1 MLAPSVQWDFSA
13 KLVRWDM
20 LEFLKN
26 YDNLTLSEKKVL
38 KYLNDNIA
46 DIPYLN
52 INELV
57 AKTYVSKTVIIN
69 LSQKLGFSGFK
80 ELKFQINNYILSKNK
95 TEKVTPASYKKQ
107 LEKNINKSFTLINE
121 DQIND
126 CANILHKSRNI
137 FIVARGTSKAVGY
150 YLEHLL
156 FALGL
161 HCFFIN
167 DYNLS
172 DSFTRLVSKDDTVIF
187 ISLSGGTKKII
198 ETAKIV
204 QLKGANIISMT
215 AFNTNELTSYTDNTL
230 FCFADSYDTKRD
242 DTKSR
247 IGFFILVDLLINE
260 LENLL

>member
-1 MLAPSVQWDFSA
+1 M
-13 KLVRWDM
+13 
-20 LEFLKN
+20 
-26 YDNLTLSEKKVL
+26 
-38 KYLNDNIA
+38 
-46 DIPYLN
+46 
-52 INELV
+52 
-57 AKTYVSKTVIIN
+57 AKTFVSKTVIIN

-80 ELKFQINNYILSKNK
+80 ELKFQINNYILSRNK
-95 TEKVTPASYKKQ
+95 IEKSDHSSYKKQ

-121 DQIND
+121 EQIKE
-126 CANILHKSRNI
+126 CAKTLRHSRN
-137 FIVARGTSKAVGY
+137 

-172 DSFTRLVSKDDTVIF
+172 DSFTRLVNEDDTVIF

-204 QLKGANIISMT
+204 QLKEANIISMT
-215 AFNTNELTSYTDNTL
+215 AFNTNELTSYATHTL
-230 FCFADSYDTKRD
+230 FCFADNHDTKKD

-260 LENLL
+260 IENLL

>member
-1 MLAPSVQWDFSA
+1 MLD
-13 KLVRWDM
+13 
-20 LEFLKN
+20 FLKN
-26 YDNLTLSEKKVL
+26 YDALTSSEKKVL
-38 KYLNDNIA
+38 KYLTDNIA

-57 AKTYVSKTVIIN
+57 AKTFVSKTVIIN

-80 ELKFQINNYILSKNK
+80 ELKFQISNHILTENK
-95 TEKVTPASYKKQ
+95 KDKVNSSSYKKQ
-107 LEKNINKSFTLINE
+107 LEKNITKSFTLINE
-121 DQIND
+121 EQIHD
-126 CANILHKSRNI
+126 CAKLLRNSRNI
-137 FIVARGTSKAVGY
+137 FIVTRGTSKAVGY

-172 DSFTRLVSKDDTVIF
+172 DTFTRLVNKDDTVIF

-204 QLKGANIISMT
+204 QLKEANIISMT
-215 AFNTNELTSYTDNTL
+215 AFHTNELTTYANNTL
-230 FCFADSYDTKRD
+230 FCFSDNYDTKKD

-247 IGFFILVDLLINE
+247 IGFFILADLLINE
-260 LENLL
+260 LENLI

>member
-1 MLAPSVQWDFSA
+1 MLD
-13 KLVRWDM
+13 
-20 LEFLKN
+20 FLKN
-26 YDNLTLSEKKVL
+26 YDALTSSEKKVL
-38 KYLNDNIA
+38 KYLTDNIA

-57 AKTYVSKTVIIN
+57 AKTFVSKTVIIN

-80 ELKFQINNYILSKNK
+80 ELKFQISNHILTENK
-95 TEKVTPASYKKQ
+95 KDKINSSSYKKQ
-107 LEKNINKSFTLINE
+107 LEKNITKSFTLINE
-121 DQIND
+121 EQIHD
-126 CANILHKSRNI
+126 CAKLLRNSRNI
-137 FIVARGTSKAVGY
+137 FIVTRGTSKAVGY

-172 DSFTRLVSKDDTVIF
+172 DTFTRLVNKDDTVIF

-204 QLKGANIISMT
+204 QLKEANIISMT
-215 AFNTNELTSYTDNTL
+215 AFHTNELTTYANNTL
-230 FCFADSYDTKRD
+230 FCFSDNHDTKKD

-247 IGFFILVDLLINE
+247 IGFFILADLLINE
-260 LENLL
+260 LENLI

>member
-1 MLAPSVQWDFSA
+1 
-13 KLVRWDM
+13 M

-26 YDNLTLSEKKVL
+26 YDNLTISEKKVL

-95 TEKVTPASYKKQ
+95 TEKITPASYKKQ

>member
-1 MLAPSVQWDFSA
+1 
-13 KLVRWDM
+13 M

-52 INELV
+52 INDLV

-95 TEKVTPASYKKQ
+95 AEKVTPASYKKQ

-121 DQIND
+121 EQIND

>member
-1 MLAPSVQWDFSA
+1 
-13 KLVRWDM
+13 
-20 LEFLKN
+20 
-26 YDNLTLSEKKVL
+26 
-38 KYLNDNIA
+38 
-46 DIPYLN
+46 
-52 INELV
+52 
-57 AKTYVSKTVIIN
+57 
-69 LSQKLGFSGFK
+69 
-80 ELKFQINNYILSKNK
+80 
-95 TEKVTPASYKKQ
+95 
-107 LEKNINKSFTLINE
+107 NINKSFTLINE
-121 DQIND
+121 EQISD
-126 CANILHKSRNI
+126 CAKILHKSRNI

-215 AFNTNELTSYTDNTL
+215 AFNTNELTTYTDNTL
-230 FCFADSYDTKRD
+230 FCFADNFDTKRD

>member
-1 MLAPSVQWDFSA
+1 MLD
-13 KLVRWDM
+13 
-20 LEFLKN
+20 FLKN
-26 YDNLTLSEKKVL
+26 YDNLTVSEKKVL
-38 KYLNDNIA
+38 KYLTDNIA

-52 INELV
+52 INDLV
-57 AKTYVSKTVIIN
+57 AKTFVSKTVIIN

-80 ELKFQINNYILSKNK
+80 ELKFQINNYILSRNK
-95 TEKVTPASYKKQ
+95 IEKSDHSSYKKQ

-121 DQIND
+121 EQIKE
-126 CANILHKSRNI
+126 CAKTLHNSRNI

-172 DSFTRLVSKDDTVIF
+172 DSFTRLVNEDDTVIF

-204 QLKGANIISMT
+204 QLKEANIISMT
-215 AFNTNELTSYTDNTL
+215 AFNTNELTSYATHTL
-230 FCFADSYDTKRD
+230 FCFADNHDTKKD

-260 LENLL
+260 IENLL

>member
-1 MLAPSVQWDFSA
+1 MLD
-13 KLVRWDM
+13 
-20 LEFLKN
+20 FLKN
-26 YDNLTLSEKKVL
+26 YDNLTVSEKKVL
-38 KYLNDNIA
+38 KYLTDNIA

-52 INELV
+52 INDLV
-57 AKTYVSKTVIIN
+57 AKTFVSKTVIIN

-80 ELKFQINNYILSKNK
+80 ELKFQINNYILSRNK
-95 TEKVTPASYKKQ
+95 IEKSDHSSYKKQ

-121 DQIND
+121 EQIKE
-126 CANILHKSRNI
+126 CAKTLRHSRNI

-172 DSFTRLVSKDDTVIF
+172 DSFTRLVNEDDTVIF

-204 QLKGANIISMT
+204 QLKEANIISMT
-215 AFNTNELTSYTDNTL
+215 AFNTNELTSYATHTL
-230 FCFADSYDTKRD
+230 FCFTDNHDTKKD

-260 LENLL
+260 IENLL

>member
-1 MLAPSVQWDFSA
+1 MLD
-13 KLVRWDM
+13 
-20 LEFLKN
+20 FLKN
-26 YDNLTLSEKKVL
+26 YDNLTVSEKKVL
-38 KYLNDNIA
+38 KYLTDNIA

-57 AKTYVSKTVIIN
+57 AKTFVSKTVIIN

-80 ELKFQINNYILSKNK
+80 ELKFQINNHILSQNKAEKNN
-95 TEKVTPASYKKQ
+95 PASYKKQ
-107 LEKNINKSFTLINE
+107 LENNIHKTFTLINE
-121 DQIND
+121 EQIRN
-126 CANILHKSRNI
+126 CAKTLRGSRNI
-137 FIVARGTSKAVGY
+137 FLVARGTSKAVGY

-156 FALGL
+156 FSLGL

-172 DSFTRLVSKDDTVIF
+172 DSFTRLVNQNDTVIF

-204 QLKGANIISMT
+204 QLKEANIISMT
-215 AFNTNELTSYTDNTL
+215 AFHTNELTAYANNTL

-242 DTKSR
+242 DSKSR
-247 IGFFILVDLLINE
+247 TGFFILVDLLINE

>member
-1 MLAPSVQWDFSA
+1 MLD
-13 KLVRWDM
+13 
-20 LEFLKN
+20 FLKN
-26 YDNLTLSEKKVL
+26 YDNLTVSEKKVL
-38 KYLNDNIA
+38 KYLTDNIA

-52 INELV
+52 INDLV
-57 AKTYVSKTVIIN
+57 AKTFVSKTVIIN

-80 ELKFQINNYILSKNK
+80 ELKFQINNYILSRNK
-95 TEKVTPASYKKQ
+95 IEKSDHSSYKKQ

-121 DQIND
+121 EQIKE
-126 CANILHKSRNI
+126 CAKTLRHSRNI

-172 DSFTRLVSKDDTVIF
+172 DSFTRLVNEDDTVIF

-198 ETAKIV
+198 ENGKNCAV
-204 QLKGANIISMT
+204 
-215 AFNTNELTSYTDNTL
+215 
-230 FCFADSYDTKRD
+230 KRG
-242 DTKSR
+242 KYY
-247 IGFFILVDLLINE
+247 
-260 LENLL
+260 

>member
-1 MLAPSVQWDFSA
+1 MLD
-13 KLVRWDM
+13 
-20 LEFLKN
+20 FLKN
-26 YDNLTLSEKKVL
+26 YDNLTVSEKKVL
-38 KYLNDNIA
+38 KYLTDNIA

-52 INELV
+52 INDLV
-57 AKTYVSKTVIIN
+57 AKTFVSKTVIIN

-80 ELKFQINNYILSKNK
+80 ELKFQINNYILSRNK
-95 TEKVTPASYKKQ
+95 IEKSDHSSYKKQ

-121 DQIND
+121 EQIKE
-126 CANILHKSRNI
+126 CAKTLRHSRNI

-172 DSFTRLVSKDDTVIF
+172 DSFTRLVNEDDTVIF

-204 QLKGANIISMT
+204 QLKEANIISMT
-215 AFNTNELTSYTDNTL
+215 AFNTNEFTSYATHTL
-230 FCFADSYDTKRD
+230 FCFADNHDTKKD

-260 LENLL
+260 I

>member
-1 MLAPSVQWDFSA
+1 
-13 KLVRWDM
+13 M

-26 YDNLTLSEKKVL
+26 YDNLTISEKKVL
-38 KYLNDNIA
+38 KYLTDNIA

-57 AKTYVSKTVIIN
+57 AKTFVSKTVIIN

-95 TEKVTPASYKKQ
+95 TEKINPSSYKKQ
-107 LEKNINKSFTLINE
+107 LERNINKSFTLINE
-121 DQIND
+121 EQIAD
-126 CANILHKSRNI
+126 CAKTLRHSRNI
-137 FIVARGTSKAVGY
+137 FIVARGTSKAVGF
-150 YLEHLL
+150 YLEHML

-172 DSFTRLVSKDDTVIF
+172 DSFTRLVTKDDTVIF

-198 ETAKIV
+198 ETARIV
-204 QLKGANIISMT
+204 QLKEANIISMT
-215 AFNTNELTSYTDNTL
+215 AFHTNELTSYASNAL
-230 FCFADSYDTKRD
+230 FCFSDSYDTKAD

-247 IGFFILVDLLINE
+247 TGFFILVDLLINE
-260 LENLL
+260 LEYLL

>member
-1 MLAPSVQWDFSA
+1 
-13 KLVRWDM
+13 M

-26 YDNLTLSEKKVL
+26 YDNLTISEKKVL

-52 INELV
+52 INDLV

-95 TEKVTPASYKKQ
+95 TEKVIPASYKKQ

>member
-1 MLAPSVQWDFSA
+1 MLD
-13 KLVRWDM
+13 
-20 LEFLKN
+20 FLKN
-26 YDNLTLSEKKVL
+26 YDNLTVSEKKVL
-38 KYLNDNIA
+38 KYLTDNIA

-52 INELV
+52 INDLV
-57 AKTYVSKTVIIN
+57 AKTFVSKTVIIN

-80 ELKFQINNYILSKNK
+80 ELKFQINNYILSRNK
-95 TEKVTPASYKKQ
+95 IEKSDHSSYKKQ

-121 DQIND
+121 EQIKE
-126 CANILHKSRNI
+126 CAKTLRHSRNI

-172 DSFTRLVSKDDTVIF
+172 DSFTRLVNEDDTVIF

-204 QLKGANIISMT
+204 QLKEANIISMT
-215 AFNTNELTSYTDNTL
+215 AFNTNELTSYATHTL
-230 FCFADSYDTKRD
+230 FGFADNHDTKKD

-260 LENLL
+260 IENLL

>member
-1 MLAPSVQWDFSA
+1 MLD
-13 KLVRWDM
+13 
-20 LEFLKN
+20 FLKN
-26 YDNLTLSEKKVL
+26 YDNLTISEKKVL
-38 KYLNDNIA
+38 KYLTDNIT

-57 AKTYVSKTVIIN
+57 AKTFVSKTVIIN

-80 ELKFQINNYILSKNK
+80 ELKFQINNYILTKNK
-95 TEKVTPASYKKQ
+95 TEKITPSSYKKQ

-121 DQIND
+121 EQISD
-126 CANILHKSRNI
+126 CAKILHKSRNI

-215 AFNTNELTSYTDNTL
+215 AFNTNELTTYTDNTL
-230 FCFADSYDTKRD
+230 FCFADSFDTKRD

>member
-1 MLAPSVQWDFSA
+1 
-13 KLVRWDM
+13 M

-26 YDNLTLSEKKVL
+26 YDNLTISEKKVL

-52 INELV
+52 INDLV

-215 AFNTNELTSYTDNTL
+215 AFNTNELTSYTHNTL

>member
-1 MLAPSVQWDFSA
+1 MLD
-13 KLVRWDM
+13 
-20 LEFLKN
+20 FLKN
-26 YDNLTLSEKKVL
+26 YDALTSSEKKVL
-38 KYLNDNIA
+38 KYLTDNIA

-57 AKTYVSKTVIIN
+57 AKTFVSKTVIIN

-80 ELKFQINNYILSKNK
+80 ELKFQISNHILTENK
-95 TEKVTPASYKKQ
+95 KDKINSSSYKKQ
-107 LEKNINKSFTLINE
+107 LEKNITKSFTLINE
-121 DQIND
+121 EQIHD
-126 CANILHKSRNI
+126 CAKLLRNSRNI
-137 FIVARGTSKAVGY
+137 FIVTRGTSKAVGY

-172 DSFTRLVSKDDTVIF
+172 DTFTRLVNKDDTVIF

-204 QLKGANIISMT
+204 QLKEANIISMT
-215 AFNTNELTSYTDNTL
+215 AFHTNELTTYANNTL
-230 FCFADSYDTKRD
+230 FCFSDNYDTKKD

-247 IGFFILVDLLINE
+247 IGFFILADLLINE
-260 LENLL
+260 LENLI

>member
-1 MLAPSVQWDFSA
+1 
-13 KLVRWDM
+13 M

-26 YDNLTLSEKKVL
+26 YDNLTISEKKVL
-38 KYLNDNIA
+38 KYLTDNIA

-57 AKTYVSKTVIIN
+57 AKTFVSKTVIIN

-95 TEKVTPASYKKQ
+95 TEKINPSSYKKQ
-107 LEKNINKSFTLINE
+107 LERNINKSFTLINE
-121 DQIND
+121 EQIAD
-126 CANILHKSRNI
+126 CAKTLRHSRNI
-137 FIVARGTSKAVGY
+137 FIVARGTSKAVGF
-150 YLEHLL
+150 YLEHML

-172 DSFTRLVSKDDTVIF
+172 DSFTRLVTKEDTVIF

-204 QLKGANIISMT
+204 QLKEANIISMT
-215 AFNTNELTSYTDNTL
+215 AFHTNELTSYAGNTL
-230 FCFADSYDTKRD
+230 FCFSDSYDTKTD

-247 IGFFILVDLLINE
+247 TGFFILVDLLINE
-260 LENLL
+260 LEYLL

>member
-1 MLAPSVQWDFSA
+1 MLD
-13 KLVRWDM
+13 
-20 LEFLKN
+20 FLKN
-26 YDNLTLSEKKVL
+26 YDNLTVSEKKVL
-38 KYLNDNIA
+38 KYLTDNIA

-52 INELV
+52 INDLV
-57 AKTYVSKTVIIN
+57 AKTFVSKTVIIN

-80 ELKFQINNYILSKNK
+80 ELKFQINNYILSRNK
-95 TEKVTPASYKKQ
+95 IEKSDHSSYKKQ

-121 DQIND
+121 DQIKE
-126 CANILHKSRNI
+126 CAKTLRHSRNI

-172 DSFTRLVSKDDTVIF
+172 DSFTRLVNEDDTVIF

-204 QLKGANIISMT
+204 QLKEANIISMT
-215 AFNTNELTSYTDNTL
+215 AFNTNELTSYATHTL
-230 FCFADSYDTKRD
+230 F
-242 DTKSR
+242 
-247 IGFFILVDLLINE
+247 
-260 LENLL
+260 